1 MTFKELAQFIL
12 TLPEDIQDAE
22 TAFANLDEDVMCAI
36 NGNNVKEIMVTDKHI
51 APMLF
56 GVPTAY
62 YAIATSDDDIDDTYD
77 HFTDF

>member
-22 TAFANLDEDVMCAI
+22 AAFANLDEDVMCVI
-36 NGNNVKEIMVTDKHI
+36 NGDNVKQILVTDKHI

>member
-1 MTFKELAQFIL
+1 MTFKELADFIL
-12 TLPEDIQDAE
+12 ILPEDIQDAE
-22 TAFANLDEDVMCAI
+22 AAFANLDEDVMCVI
-36 NGNNVKEIMVTDKHI
+36 NGDNVKEIMVTDKQI

-62 YAIATSDDDIDDTYD
+62 YAIATSDDEIHETYD